1 MNSLFSCPICG
12 VLLERE
18 SGRYVCPSRH
28 SFDLAR
34 EGYVNL
40 LPANRQHSKEP
51 GDDKA
56 MAQARTRFLDGGWYS
71 PLRDRLTAL
80 VRDLAPQGA
89 ALLDAGCG
97 EGYYTAA
104 LAQAIGEK
112 GGQTAGVDLSKPAV
126 KKAARRCPAAEI
138 SVASVYHLPL
148 PATSVDVLV
157 NCFSPLA
164 AGEFRRVVKPGGWF
178 LYVVP
183 GPQHLW
189 ELKEVLYDN
198 PYENEEKAEEYPGF
212 VLKSVEPVE
221 TAFTLAQSEDIAA
234 LFHMTPYTWKTPRD
248 GTERLA
254 ALDQL
259 SVTAQFRIHIFQKE
273 ASL

>member
-1 MNSLFSCPICG
+1 MNSLFSCPICSAP
-12 VLLERE
+12 LERE
-18 SGRYVCPSRH
+18 PGRYVCPKGH
-28 SFDLAR
+28 SFDLSR

-40 LPANRQHSKEP
+40 LPANRQHSREP

-56 MAQARTRFLDGGWYS
+56 MAQARTRFLDGGWYA
-71 PLRDRLTAL
+71 PLRDKLTAL

-89 ALLDAGCG
+89 TLLDAGCG
-97 EGYYTAA
+97 EGWYTAA
-104 LAQAIGEK
+104 MAQVMAEK
-112 GGQTAGVDLSKPAV
+112 EGQTAGVDLSKPAV

-138 SVASVYHLPL
+138 AVCSVYHLPL
-148 PATSVDVLV
+148 PDASVDVLV

-164 AGEFRRVVKPGGWF
+164 IEEFRRVVKPGGRF

-183 GPQHLW
+183 GPRHLW
-189 ELKEVLYDN
+189 ELKKVLYDN

-212 VLKSVEPVE
+212 SLQSVEPVE
-221 TAFTLAQSEDIAA
+221 TVFTLTRPEDIAA

-248 GTERLA
+248 GAARLA
-254 ALDQL
+254 ALDRL
-259 SVTAQFRIHIFQKE
+259 TVTAQFRIHIFQKE